1 MALQWPYF
9 LGIRKGCL
17 QLACQVDK
25 SIFYWYFGVLP
36 AQRRSLL
43 WWTLALICDLRP
55 PLNCQRPRRRGTPP
69 PPSSRSIRSS
79 PVRRGRTVRL
89 HSLVSPS
96 GWPCTDVPPAQGHPP
111 SGARSFRHTDR
122 PAHKKEQA
130 TGVRW
135 LGWTGM
141 LACLRSPAYPVH
153 VATDTCLLDQ
163 SILI

>member
-69 PPSSRSIRSS
+69 PPSSRSIRNS
-79 PVRRGRTVRL
+79 PVRQGRTVRL
-89 HSLVSPS
+89 HSLVSHS
-96 GWPCTDVPPAQGHPP
+96 GWPCTDIPSAQTILPPALGHL
-111 SGARSFRHTDR
+111 AVQTA
-122 PAHKKEQA
+122 PAHKCNRQRVSV
-130 TGVRW
+130 G
-135 LGWTGM
+135 LGGQECWP
-141 LACLRSPAYPVH
+141 ACAVQHIQSTSPQTPAYL
-153 VATDTCLLDQ
+153 TSQ
-163 SILI
+163 S

>member
-96 GWPCTDVPPAQGHPP
+96 GWPCTDVPPAQTILLPALGH
-111 SGARSFRHTDR
+111 SAIQTA

-135 LGWTGM
+135 LGWT
-141 LACLRSPAYPVH
+141 AAPSTSPQTPAYL
-153 VATDTCLLDQ
+153 TSQ
-163 SILI
+163 S